1 MTGEERRIKILK
13 KLEDAE
19 APLSGSSLAKLFHV
33 SRQIIVQDIAL
44 IRAENHGIVSTN
56 KDIFSAPKNRKI
68 HSPCGFSVSDIPRS
82 RFWMNF

>member
-56 KDIFSAPKNRKI
+56 KGYILRSKKPENTQVKI
-68 HSPCGFSVSDIPRS
+68 A
-82 RFWMNF
+82 MEKKK